1 MKIDMSRILSAD
13 DKAARALGEARS
25 MARAQVI
32 AAIDAASER
41 VTGRVPLTEM
51 LSWGTKEQA
60 ARSWI
65 EGRAMPEEAL
75 MIEGEAAVTGEAPD
89 GLAERIL
96 RNADVYRSAVAAL
109 TGLRRSAETA
119 IALARSPEEVAQILR
134 GVTARLDA
142 PGLPH

>member
-1 MKIDMSRILSAD
+1 MNIDLSRLQSAQ

-25 MARAQVI
+25 LARAQVI

-41 VTGRVPLTEM
+41 ITGRVPLTEM
-51 LSWGTKEQA
+51 LSWATKEQA
-60 ARSWI
+60 ARSWV
-65 EGRAMPEEAL
+65 EGRALPEEAL
-75 MIEGEAAVTGEAPD
+75 MIEGEALVTGEPPD

-119 IALARSPEEVAQILR
+119 IALAHSPEEVAQVLR
-134 GVTARLDA
+134 DVSARLAAKD
-142 PGLPH
+142 